1 MNSSYQSRSDHNIPP
16 SNGEPSFTDTA
27 HDMLLAEPHQQQVA
41 GSSSPPFERVMA
53 LDNNFNTT
61 NHNMMMGMG
70 MGNGNSHNG
79 QFMNG
84 TTGHV
89 QGNGIGAPGAGG
101 MHHLGNGMM
110 DHGSLDKMNK
120 QANPASAPP
129 PAFSLQQQLHLL
141 QQQQHHQQQH
151 QHASNGLA
159 AFNMQQVEM
168 MNNTTNYLMKLQ
180 QQQQQ
185 HQQHQAV
192 PPAAAMN
199 TMNTMGNTTAG
210 QAASMSTATTGTA
223 ANNLTK
229 TTLGSTT
236 SPLAGLL
243 PPMGST
249 IGTNMFHGK
258 GAFPLNLTLMLETA
272 DSMNLG
278 HVVSWMPS
286 GQCFVIHDPDKFLV
300 DVLPKFFK

>member
-1 MNSSYQSRSDHNIPP
+1 MNSSYQSRSDPNIPS

-27 HDMLLAEPHQQQVA
+27 NDMLLAEPHQQQVA
-41 GSSSPPFERVMA
+41 GSSSPPFERLMA
-53 LDNNFNTT
+53 LDNNFNIT

-70 MGNGNSHNG
+70 NGNSHNNG

-141 QQQQHHQQQH
+141 QQQQQHQQQH

-168 MNNTTNYLMKLQ
+168 MSNTTNYLMKLQ

-185 HQQHQAV
+185 QHQAI

-210 QAASMSTATTGTA
+210 QAASMSTTTTTTNTA
-223 ANNLTK
+223 ANSLTK